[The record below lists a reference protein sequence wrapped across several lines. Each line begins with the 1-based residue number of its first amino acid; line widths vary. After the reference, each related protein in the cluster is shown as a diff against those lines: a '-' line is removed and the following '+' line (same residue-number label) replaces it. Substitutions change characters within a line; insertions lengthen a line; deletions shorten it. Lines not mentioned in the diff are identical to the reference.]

1 LTVSRQRQEG
11 ASALPLAHS
20 IALLTG
26 GEFVGSVDS
35 NVLANLPEAK
45 KPHSQRFDVRQGPA
59 KTHPLVLAW
68 QVFAN
73 FWCWFSSESP
83 CISNMAY

>member
-11 ASALPLAHS
+11 ASALPLTHS
-20 IALLTG
+20 IALLTA
-26 GEFVGSVDS
+26 GEYLGSVDS
-35 NVLANLPEAK
+35 NVLANRSEAK
-45 KPHSQRFDVRQGPA
+45 KPHSQCFDVRQGPA

-73 FWCWFSSESP
+73 FWGWFSSEPP